1 MGYLQSSA
9 IFDNSYIDEEDW
21 KKQQEEEKEL
31 YLSERRQKSLELQTL
46 IQEEQDKI
54 RNIEILTPYEVA
66 HFHRLES
73 YKTGRGDMFKDWDD
87 YNIYMRTL
95 EYEGELSNKI
105 VEPEATF
112 GALTENFFHQSMQT
126 WLGFKAGMVGMWQDT
141 WGVDVEDSAANDAQY
156 KSEWFTNKKKE
167 QALLGLPTDDI
178 TITNLWNDALPGLRD
193 HKANYFRLLE
203 DVEINQKQYF
213 VIWMELW

>member
-73 YKTGRGDMFKDWDD
+73 YKTGRGDMFKDWDY

-105 VEPEATF
+105 VEP
-112 GALTENFFHQSMQT
+112 S
-126 WLGFKAGMVGMWQDT
+126 
-141 WGVDVEDSAANDAQY
+141 
-156 KSEWFTNKKKE
+156 
-167 QALLGLPTDDI
+167 
-178 TITNLWNDALPGLRD
+178 
-193 HKANYFRLLE
+193 
-203 DVEINQKQYF
+203 
-213 VIWMELW
+213 